1 MKLLTKE
8 IEKKLPKLYSTDGQ
22 GNNAKVVVKFFHP
35 RSNWTWYA
43 TEYDPDTR
51 TFFGYVDGLEGEL
64 GYFNL
69 DELSEV
75 KDSWGLGIE
84 RDMYWDSN
92 TTLREVMK
100 E

>member
-8 IEKKLPKLYSTDGQ
+8 IEKKLPKLYSTDEQ
-22 GNNAKVVVKFFHP
+22 GNNAKVVVKFFHS

-75 KDSWGLGIE
+75 KDSCGLGIE